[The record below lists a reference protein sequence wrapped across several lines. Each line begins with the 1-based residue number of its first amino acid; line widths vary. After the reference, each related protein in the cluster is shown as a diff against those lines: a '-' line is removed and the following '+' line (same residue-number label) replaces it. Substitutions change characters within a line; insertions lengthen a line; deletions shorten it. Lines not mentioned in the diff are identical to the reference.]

1 MKEVINN
8 KFRKRKMNAVSSLI
22 LIPILL
28 MWPPL
33 GLGVE
38 RQRVFFYHPNKK

>member
-1 MKEVINN
+1 MKEITNN
-8 KFRKRKMNAVSSLI
+8 KFIKRKMNSVSSLI
-22 LIPILL
+22 LILILI

-38 RQRVFFYHPNKK
+38 RQRVFFYHPNKE